1 MNQIIIEKL
10 KEFAAPER
18 AALFERILQQRTNY
32 FTVAIEDI
40 YQEHNAS
47 AVLRSC
53 DCFGIQTVHTI
64 EKQNEFK
71 PNKEVAMGASK
82 WLTIE
87 HHKGDNALKDAYKNL
102 KQAGY
107 RIVATTPH
115 TNDVTLNDFDISK
128 GPAAFIFGT
137 EMRGLTQEA
146 IEMADEHLRIP
157 MYGFTESFNISVSV
171 AIILHHVRE
180 NLNQSDINW
189 HLSPQEHQKILL
201 SWLKTSIKK
210 SDLIIEKLMQ
220 RLANEKQDN

>member
-1 MNQIIIEKL
+1 MNLVLIEKL
-10 KEFAAPER
+10 KEFAVPER
-18 AALFERILQQRTNY
+18 VALFEEILRLRTNY

-53 DCFGIQTVHTI
+53 DCFGIQTIHTI

-71 PNKEVAMGASK
+71 PNNEVAMGASK
-82 WLTIE
+82 WLTIN
-87 HHKGDNALKDAYKNL
+87 HHKGDNSLQSAYDHLKKS
-102 KQAGY
+102 GY

-115 TNDVTLNDFDISK
+115 TNDITLNNFDIEK
-128 GPAAFIFGT
+128 GPSAFIFGT
-137 EMRGLTQEA
+137 EMRGLTAEA

-180 NLNQSDINW
+180 KLNNSEIDW
-189 HLSPQEHQKILL
+189 HLKNNEYQSILFK
-201 SWLKTSIKK
+201 WLMSSIKK
-210 SDLIIEKLMQ
+210 SDLIVKKLQ
-220 RLANEKQDN
+220 EDLNKK

>member
-1 MNQIIIEKL
+1 MNQALIEKL
-10 KEFAAPER
+10 KEFAAPGR
-18 AALFERILQQRTNY
+18 VALFEEILQLRTNY

-71 PNKEVAMGASK
+71 PNSEVAMGASK
-82 WLTIE
+82 WLNIH
-87 HHKGDNALKDAYKNL
+87 HHKGENSLHSAYDHLKKS
-102 KQAGY
+102 GY

-115 TNDVTLNDFDISK
+115 TNDTSLNDFDIEK

-137 EMRGLTQEA
+137 EMRGLTPQA

-171 AIILHHVRE
+171 AIILRHVRE
-180 NLNQSDINW
+180 KLNASNLDW
-189 HLSPQEHQKILL
+189 HLKKDEYHEILFK
-201 SWLKTSIKK
+201 WLKASIKK
-210 SDLIIEKLMQ
+210 SDLIVK
-220 RLANEKQDN
+220 RLQQELTDKK